1 MLKLNCSSE
10 SKEVHVIFSQSV
22 STKPLTSSHT
32 QATRACSHAP
42 SHIHT
47 THGHIHTRT
56 HMQTRRVRLHAGG
69 HQVQS
74 GSRVDWQARPDR
86 SGEPG
91 HNGSD
96 CQRRCYLQLP
106 RRGRLTAGTPRFP
119 LGGGARY
126 GTWLREWAGG
136 RGWREVAQERIHLW
150 EGEWED
156 GVPHAGG
163 RSLVSA

>member
-1 MLKLNCSSE
+1 MS
-10 SKEVHVIFSQSV
+10 
-22 STKPLTSSHT
+22 P
-32 QATRACSHAP
+32 P

-119 LGGGARY
+119 FGGGARY
-126 GTWLREWAGG
+126 GTRLREWAGG
-136 RGWREVAQERIHLW
+136 RRERLAGSGIGTDSSLGRKMGRRRAARGRKVARIGLSSGIEEAVTRLPRERMK
-150 EGEWED
+150 
-156 GVPHAGG
+156 
-163 RSLVSA
+163 